1 VRTVLSVWLIVVRLG
16 SIVRCG
22 IAIEFFIPRRLFSMP
37 R

>member
-1 VRTVLSVWLIVVRLG
+1 VRTVMCVWFIVVRLG

-22 IAIEFFIPRRLFSMP
+22 IAIEFLIPRRLFGMP